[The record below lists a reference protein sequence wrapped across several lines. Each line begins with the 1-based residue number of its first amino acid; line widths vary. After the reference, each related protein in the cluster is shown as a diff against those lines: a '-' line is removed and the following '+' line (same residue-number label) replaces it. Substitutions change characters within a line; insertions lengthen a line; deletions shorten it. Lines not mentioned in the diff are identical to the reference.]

1 MLLHSL
7 LIAVTEQKGR
17 GVFTN
22 AFIPANTVVEVAPVI
37 ILNELERQLVEQ
49 TTLHNYIF
57 AWGDDGLKAA
67 VGLGYSSMYNHASP
81 SNCEYVLNYETD
93 TIAIISMQDILAG
106 EELTINYSTHWDE
119 EKPVW
124 FDAAD

>member
-1 MLLHSL
+1 MLHHSL

-57 AWGDDGLKAA
+57 AWGDDGLKAV

-93 TIAIISMQDILAG
+93 TIAIISMRDIMAG

-124 FDAAD
+124 FDTAD